1 MQIKTLASGSSG
13 NAYWVSDGTTSLLL
27 ECGIP
32 IKQIRKGVD
41 YGLSYFAGCL
51 VSHSHDDHC
60 HAAKDIIDTGVP
72 LYASVETWAGLPQ
85 GSPYQNMVAPG
96 HLYTI
101 GTWIVQPFAVEHDV
115 PGALGFVCDTVDER
129 LVYLT
134 DTAYCRFKFPRTT
147 HWMIEAN
154 YDIELVRKNI
164 GAGIVEQGA
173 RGRLVSTHMSIQTCK
188 ELLLANDLS
197 MTKEVHLLHL
207 SSRNADSASFK
218 RTIQEAT
225 GCPTYIAGE
234 D

>member
-1 MQIKTLASGSSG
+1 MQIHSIASGSSG
-13 NAYWVSDGTTSLLL
+13 NAYIVDDGHSKLLIEAGL
-27 ECGIP
+27 P
-32 IKQIRKGVD
+32 IRQLRKGCD
-41 YGLSYFAGCL
+41 YGLSYVAGCL
-51 VSHSHDDHC
+51 VSHSHDDHA

-72 LYASVETWAGLPQ
+72 LYASVETLAGLPK
-85 GSPYQNMVAPG
+85 GGPYQIPVEPG
-96 HLYTI
+96 GLYTI

-207 SSRNADSASFK
+207 SSRNADAADFK

-225 GCPTYIAGE
+225 GLPVFIA
-234 D
+234 